1 MILTGVVVGVI
12 AAAYIAASLSIMVRL
27 GVSLRQ
33 ALLYLPLK
41 LFYRI
46 DDRRIRL
53 AREAETPVIYVV
65 THQSRLDPALML
77 SLLPDDTLHILDE
90 DSAKAIWLEPWR
102 ELARTIAFNA
112 EHVFVSRRLVRVL
125 KRKGRIAVYL
135 PENVEPDTRDFR
147 LYRAV
152 SRIALQGDARIVPVI
167 IDGSRHLP
175 FSLVDDDQA
184 PRRLLP
190 KLRIGTLEPLTINE
204 MTARAGA
211 ATTTG
216 SNALFDR
223 MAEARSVTA
232 FSRRTLF
239 QAVRSAARR
248 FGVDRQIVEDAVS
261 GTLTYRQLLMAAR
274 IFAGRFARM
283 TAPGEAVG
291 LLLPNS
297 NSIAISLLGLM
308 SAGRTAAMIN
318 YTAGPANV
326 TSAVRTALIRTII
339 SSRAFIEKAGLED
352 IVEAAKAGG
361 ARLVWAE
368 DIRDGITGFDRLVA
382 ASCWQ
387 SPVSSQD
394 PAAPALI
401 MFTSGSEGAP
411 KAVVLSHQN
420 LISNA
425 MQVEARLAI
434 GPRDF
439 LMNVLPVFHSFG
451 LLGGL
456 ILPLLTG
463 VRTLLYPSPL
473 HYKQIPQVAAKRR
486 PTILFSTDTFLSA
499 YAKAADD
506 DDFVSLR
513 FAVAGAEP
521 LRAETRRVWKERFG
535 TRLLEGFGLTE
546 AAPVVAVSTGTHNRE
561 ASVGRLLPGVRVRL
575 EPVEGITDGGRLWIR
590 GPNVMMGYMSA
601 DKPGVLRE
609 LPEGWHD
616 TGDIVSFDREGF
628 ITIRGRAKRF
638 AKIAGEMVSLGAVEM
653 LVQSLWPEHR
663 HAVVA
668 VPDKRRG
675 ERIVLVTT
683 AAEADAAALRRA
695 GKEAGLA
702 ELAVPQDIVKAD
714 EIPILGT
721 GKIDYPSTRRLAID
735 RLGLAAAA

>member
-12 AAAYIAASLSIMVRL
+12 VAAYLAASSVLMFRL
-27 GVSLRQ
+27 GLSLRQ

-41 LFYRI
+41 LLYRI

-53 AREAETPVIYVV
+53 ARDAEAPVIYVV

-90 DSAKAIWLEPWR
+90 ESAKAMWLEPWR

-112 EHVFVSRRLVRVL
+112 EHLFVSRRLVRVL
-125 KRKGRIAVYL
+125 NRKGRIAVYL

-167 IDGSRHLP
+167 IDGARHLP
-175 FSLVDDDQA
+175 FSLIDDDNA
-184 PRRLLP
+184 PRRVLP

-223 MAEARSVTA
+223 MAEARGMTA
-232 FSRRTLF
+232 FSRRSLF

-248 FGVDRQIVEDAVS
+248 FGADRQIVEDAVS

-291 LLLPNS
+291 VLLPNS

-326 TSAVRTALIRTII
+326 TSAVRTALIRTIV

-368 DIRDGITGFDRLVA
+368 DIRDGITGFDRLA
-382 ASCWQ
+382 AALCWQ
-387 SPVSSQD
+387 SPVGSQD
-394 PAAPALI
+394 SAAPALI

-473 HYKQIPQVAAKRR
+473 HYKQIPKVAAKRR

-521 LRAETRRVWKERFG
+521 LRAETRRIWKEHFG

-546 AAPVVAVSTGTHNRE
+546 AAPVVAVSTATHNRE
-561 ASVGRLLPGVRVRL
+561 GSVGRLLPGVRVRL

-601 DKPGVLRE
+601 DRPGVLQQ
-609 LPEGWHD
+609 LPESWHD

-628 ITIRGRAKRF
+628 VTIRGRAKRF

-683 AAEADAAALRRA
+683 ATEADAVELRRA

-702 ELAVPQDIVKAD
+702 ELAVPQDIVKVD

-721 GKIDYPSTRRLAID
+721 GKIDYPSTRRLAIE
-735 RLGLAAAA
+735 RLGLPAAA